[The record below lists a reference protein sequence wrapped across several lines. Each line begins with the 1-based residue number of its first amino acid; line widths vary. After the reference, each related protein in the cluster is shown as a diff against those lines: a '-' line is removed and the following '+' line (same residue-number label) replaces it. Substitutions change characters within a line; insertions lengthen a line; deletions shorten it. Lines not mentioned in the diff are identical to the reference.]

1 MEKVLKIFALAA
13 FALFVAASA
22 VQDSTVKLGYL
33 NSAAILAEL
42 PEVKAADADLEVLQT
57 QLRKKG
63 EKMVQDLQAKYQ
75 TIAQKVQAGQV
86 SPAQQQEEEKRLQT
100 LNDDIQKF
108 DVDMRNQLAE
118 KRNELYEPIIQ
129 KVNDAIK
136 VVGEEGNFKMVFDL
150 TSTGIVYADEAQ
162 DISELVKTKL

>member
-1 MEKVLKIFALAA
+1 MEKVLKIIALAA
-13 FALFVAASA
+13 FVIFVAASA
-22 VQDSTVKLGYL
+22 VQDGTTKLGYL

-42 PEVKAADADLEVLQT
+42 PEVKAADADLEVLQN
-57 QLRKKG
+57 QLQKKG
-63 EKMVQDLQAKYQ
+63 EKMVQDLQSKYQ
-75 TIAQKVQAGQV
+75 AIAQKVQAGQV
-86 SPAQQQEEEKRLQT
+86 SPAQQQEEEKKLQT

-108 DVDMRNQLAE
+108 DVNMRNQLAE

-136 VVGEEGNFKMVFDL
+136 VVGKEGNFKMVFDL

-162 DISELVKTKL
+162 DISELVKAKL